1 MIQEE
6 KMQFC
11 NFKKKTEVEQKSSK
25 KIILVNL
32 RESKEQIQKIGEI
45 NKKTNQ
51 ISDFHQ
57 YKQNLKLSLSNK
69 KEVFGIYNPM
79 KFSLLAKNPN
89 ILCKNEDLFFIFFNL
104 YFFNI

>member
-1 MIQEE
+1 MLS
-6 KMQFC
+6 
-11 NFKKKTEVEQKSSK
+11 KTYP
-25 KIILVNL
+25 L
-32 RESKEQIQKIGEI
+32 ES
-45 NKKTNQ
+45 NQ

-104 YFFNI
+104 YSWFCNFILFQFIGNDV